1 MTLTLS
7 SFQAFAFMDFVKSN
21 VLLKLIITELDMDS
35 EASLSADLSLDKK
48 NWKEERHYHTRHDT
62 CCVE

>member
-48 NWKEERHYHTRHDT
+48 KLKGRKALPHTT
-62 CCVE
+62 